1 MMKRIALRLVCPL
14 ISALLMTACLG
25 DAVVTA
31 SSSTVSLLSF
41 EIKDLK
47 TTHTIQKA
55 DGTDSTYTTVLT
67 GSTVKFTIDHA
78 NRCVYNTDS
87 IAYGTDVARVLVSVT
102 ADGYVYYLKENG
114 DAASIEDSID
124 FRSPVTFQVKSY
136 DEQFV
141 RNYTVS
147 VNVHQVDPKKTAWR
161 QVADTNFPANWLV
174 EHKSFIKDDR
184 LIVWGKDAEGAYH
197 TASAALADVS
207 VWEVASCIGLE
218 GTADAVSAM
227 LVSDAFYM
235 TTNAGL
241 YRSTDAIAWTLV
253 DPSMASLILLAV
265 EDSIAWGVGTDGFV
279 SSSDMTVWNA
289 VGQQPAK
296 AIGCGVASFSHSLRT
311 NDKIKRTIFVAL
323 PEAADT
329 CAQVWSKL
337 STEKDWVQVE
347 PKGDNIYGC
356 PNLKN
361 LAVISYAGNMYAFGG
376 ESVGNRKV
384 KLAPFSTC
392 YESRDNG
399 VTWKEN
405 EGSFSLPK
413 EIKGRF
419 EDSFSAVTDGEYVW
433 MVWSSGEVWRGRWN
447 GL

>member
-31 SSSTVSLLSF
+31 PSSTVSLLSF

-87 IAYGTDVARVLVSVT
+87 IAYGTDVARVLVSAT

-184 LIVWGKDAEGAYH
+184 LIVWGKDA
-197 TASAALADVS
+197 
-207 VWEVASCIGLE
+207 
-218 GTADAVSAM
+218 M
-227 LVSDAFYM
+227 
-235 TTNAGL
+235 
-241 YRSTDAIAWTLV
+241 
-253 DPSMASLILLAV
+253 
-265 EDSIAWGVGTDGFV
+265 
-279 SSSDMTVWNA
+279 
-289 VGQQPAK
+289 
-296 AIGCGVASFSHSLRT
+296 
-311 NDKIKRTIFVAL
+311 
-323 PEAADT
+323 
-329 CAQVWSKL
+329 
-337 STEKDWVQVE
+337 
-347 PKGDNIYGC
+347 
-356 PNLKN
+356 
-361 LAVISYAGNMYAFGG
+361 
-376 ESVGNRKV
+376 
-384 KLAPFSTC
+384 
-392 YESRDNG
+392 
-399 VTWKEN
+399 
-405 EGSFSLPK
+405 
-413 EIKGRF
+413 
-419 EDSFSAVTDGEYVW
+419 
-433 MVWSSGEVWRGRWN
+433 
-447 GL
+447 